1 MLTGSH
7 PFCHNLFTLCL
18 RIDPLPK
25 EIRVC
30 YYRNLNVKKMRGHVR
45 RTVGLQVELIITT
58 ALLVG
63 AALLF
68 GGFLLLRLTEQR
80 LIEQQ
85 VKQVRSTLQL
95 VERSLDSGRHHDAT
109 SAAESLNYFL
119 TGLDPELTGWTLYN
133 RSMQSL
139 GGKGV
144 PDREGERPLILAQQ
158 SRLLAGP
165 QLQINYPTRW
175 FPFFDYTAGSIE
187 ATIAFKDTD
196 RKFAGVV
203 WMQFNLADV
212 HTQVSETRKM
222 LFLYILLYGL
232 VLTSFGIVILSRN
245 VVRPVNRLNE
255 ATAAVADGDLETHVI
270 IDGPREISDLGES
283 FNRMTDALR
292 NGRDEL
298 LRSERMASVGHLS
311 AGMAHE
317 IGNPLAAIIGYLEL
331 LKSDI
336 KDEAQLDIVSRSLHE
351 SARIDRLVRDLL
363 DYAAPSG
370 VVDGP
375 VDPCMIIDSTV
386 KSLQS
391 QPVFD
396 GYPITISC
404 PSTLSWVCI
413 NPHKLTQVLVNL
425 ISNARDASEAGKE
438 ITVEAAQSSEDVLI
452 SVHDQGSGIDADTR
466 IQIFDPFFST
476 KQEGEGRGLGLTIC
490 HRIIAE
496 AGGRIEVV
504 SNKEN
509 GSTFLVR
516 LPTVDKLSKNPGIR
530 T

>member
-1 MLTGSH
+1 
-7 PFCHNLFTLCL
+7 
-18 RIDPLPK
+18 
-25 EIRVC
+25 
-30 YYRNLNVKKMRGHVR
+30 VR
-45 RTVGLQVELIITT
+45 RTVGLQAELIITT
-58 ALLVG
+58 AMLVG

-85 VKQVRSTLQL
+85 VKHVRSTLQL
-95 VERSLDSGRHHDAT
+95 VERSLGSALHQDSN
-109 SAAESLNYFL
+109 SAAETLNPLL
-119 TGLDPELTGWTLYN
+119 TGLDPELAGWTLYN

-139 GGKGV
+139 GGKTV
-144 PDREGERPLILAQQ
+144 PGRDGQPPLILAQQ

-165 QLQINYPTRW
+165 QLQLDYPASW
-175 FPFFDYTAGSIE
+175 FPFFDHAAGSIE
-187 ATIAFKDTD
+187 AAIALKDSH

-203 WMQFNLADV
+203 WMQFDLADV
-212 HTQVSETRKM
+212 HTQVAETRKM
-222 LFLYILLYGL
+222 LFLYVLLYGL
-232 VLTSFGIVILSRN
+232 VLTTFGIVILSRN
-245 VVRPVNRLNE
+245 VVRPVNRLSE
-255 ATAAVADGDLETHVI
+255 ATAAVAAGDLETHVI

-292 NGRDEL
+292 NGREEL

-331 LKSDI
+331 LKADI
-336 KDEAQLDIVSRSLHE
+336 KDIAQRDIVSRSLHE

-370 VVDGP
+370 VVDDP
-375 VDPCMIIDSTV
+375 VDPCMIIGSTV

-396 GYPITISC
+396 GYPITVSC
-404 PSTLSWVCI
+404 PATLPEVCI
-413 NPHKLTQVLVNL
+413 NPHKLTQLLVNL
-425 ISNARDASEAGKE
+425 ISNARDASEAGE
-438 ITVEAAQSSEDVLI
+438 GITVTATESEGDVLI

-476 KQEGEGRGLGLTIC
+476 KPEGEGRGLGLTIC
-490 HRIIAE
+490 HRIVAE

-504 SNKEN
+504 SEKEN
-509 GSTFLVR
+509 GTIFLVR
-516 LPTVDKLSKNPGIR
+516 LPTVAKRSKNSGMR